1 MPVLGERP
9 DALAL
14 ALDDQATAVGFNL
27 VDPVRTGRD
36 RSSALRDTG
45 LE

>member
-1 MPVLGERP
+1 MPVLGEQP
-9 DALAL
+9 DALAP
-14 ALDDQATAVGFNL
+14 ALDDHAIAVVFNL
-27 VDPVRTGRD
+27 VDLVRTGRD